1 MLKNLKQQFQWLLDR
16 YGRQYT
22 MAIVFLAISDIVVV
36 LPPWFAGY
44 IADRIADGTLTA
56 RLLGTFIGLLFLIVA
71 IAYTTG
77 YLWSYHLVKAYDVA
91 ELLARKHTVA
101 KIFNQSAPFFLKN
114 TTGSLMGK
122 ATNDVG
128 AIGEMAGI
136 GIMFFFDATIY
147 QSAIILMMAIGGSWQ
162 LTLLTVL
169 PYPLLILFSSRIG
182 RRLYTEFDLAQ
193 QAFDAMN
200 DDVLENVQ
208 GVRVVRAFSMERS
221 ERASFAE
228 RADALYRQNMR
239 VARLNALFLPTSRL
253 IQGIS
258 FVVALIFGARLIRQG
273 VITTPQL
280 MTHVFYLGM
289 LTWPMMSIGDFIN
302 ISQEAQASM
311 ERINDIWNW
320 REEITDPA
328 HALPCDRI
336 GTVTFDH
343 FSFAWPGRDTPML
356 KDISLTIESG
366 MTLGVVGRV
375 GSGKTAFLKQLL
387 RFYPQASD
395 EPKRAPYTDMHD
407 APPPAEWLTLD
418 GIPIGLFDRRSIR
431 SHIGYVPQQSILFS
445 LSVRDNVALG
455 SPDHGPW
462 PLPDDHDEVTD
473 TFWKQSYRAIVRSVE
488 SADPVEAPAVDEAT
502 LFHALRIADFEKDLA
517 QLPDGLDTMTG
528 ERGVTLSGG
537 QKQRLSIARAVL
549 KDPEVLILDDCLSA
563 VDAITEQNVLQRL
576 YAERAGKTTLVS
588 SHRLSAVRD
597 ADMIIVLDDGAIVA
611 RGTHDELVAEG
622 GWYAE
627 QYERQQLEEAR

>member
-1 MLKNLKQQFQWLLDR
+1 
-16 YGRQYT
+16 

-356 KDISLTIESG
+356 KDISLTIEPG